1 MPLESY
7 IKNPGFVRYMGM
19 ERISSGSD
27 FLDAFLEGGY
37 ETDVVTTIYGPAGS
51 GKTTFCLLA
60 LVKMIA
66 AGRKVIFIDTEGGF
80 SITRL
85 QQLFPEFKSYID
97 NILFLKPTTF
107 DEQKKAFERLR
118 EIIDDQLGL
127 IIIDSASM
135 LYRLERREEIV
146 QTNRELGLQIAILCE
161 IARKKKIPTL
171 LTNQVYSS
179 FDDRERVNMVGGDI
193 LKYGSK
199 CLIELTSGHG
209 GIRVATLRKHRS
221 IPEGKRIRFRIVNE
235 GISVISA
242 RANLPEQ
249 NFPEKIEATIEHKLP
264 KPDSDSYFVHAEDV
278 LKRRE

>member
-1 MPLESY
+1 
-7 IKNPGFVRYMGM
+7 MGM
-19 ERISSGSD
+19 ERISTGSD
-27 FLDAFLEGGY
+27 ILDTFLDGGY

-60 LVKMIA
+60 LTKMITS
-66 AGRKVIFIDTEGGF
+66 GRKVIFIDTEGGF

-118 EIIDDQLGL
+118 EIIDDQIGL

-161 IARKKKIPTL
+161 IARKKNVPTL

-209 GIRVATLRKHRS
+209 GIRVMTLRKHRS
-221 IPEGKRIRFRIVNE
+221 IPDGKRIRFRIVNE
-235 GISVISA
+235 GISSVSA
-242 RANLPEQ
+242 PAALPEQ
-249 NFPEKIEATIEHKLP
+249 NFPNKVEQTSEDEPPEQDPT
-264 KPDSDSYFVHAEDV
+264 SYFQHAEDV
-278 LKRRE
+278 LRRRE